1 MMSCATRRQRRA
13 LSSRYSKLRRISF
26 AVIVAALAACAAKPP
41 PMVMPKF
48 EVPTDQILIQGQLV
62 AAPDVNPDPSGQPA
76 PVLVRVYELNS
87 DEVFNGVDFFTLFDH
102 EQAVLGAALL
112 RVRSFQLV
120 PGQAVDI
127 SGQSDPRTQF
137 IGVVAAVRDLDR
149 ARWRATAPLP
159 PKRARPSEPNRVAAS
174 IVVGRGGVGMTVGSD
189 LTAVPLVPANVLQ

>member
-1 MMSCATRRQRRA
+1 MMCSATRQHA
-13 LSSRYSKLRRISF
+13 MAVSLRYSKLRWMSF
-26 AVIVAALAACAAKPP
+26 SLIGMVLAACAAKPL
-41 PMVMPKF
+41 PMAMPKI
-48 EVPTDQILIQGQLV
+48 EIPTDQILIQGQLV

-76 PVLVRVYELNS
+76 PVLVRVYELSS

-137 IGVVAAVRDLDR
+137 VGVVAAVRDLDR

-159 PKRARPSEPNRVAAS
+159 PKRVRPSEPNRVAAS
-174 IVVGRGGVGMTVGSD
+174 IVVGRGGVGMTLGSD